1 MNKCFMIKVYKD
13 NDSWYLEDTDSLNF
27 TSNKEDAYVFDT
39 QSEALSFMDELKRN
53 YKDYRFSILILD
65 IVEGD

>member
-13 NDSWYLEDTDSLNF
+13 NDSWYLEDTNSLNF
-27 TSNKEDAYVFDT
+27 TSNKEDAYVFNT